1 MDRYEYIFASIS
13 KYIDGYTI
21 RMMPMNIDS
30 ISVADILGGSFF
42 VPFLIGYFL
51 TIGLTGRG
59 EIELEYFI
67 LTRNSR
73 TIQSSFNVVLV

>member
-1 MDRYEYIFASIS
+1 MST
-13 KYIDGYTI
+13 YIDGYTI
-21 RMMPMNIDS
+21 RMLPMKIDS
-30 ISVADILGGSFF
+30 ISVIADILGESFF